1 MFKKFII
8 FLLLGI
14 LPLSLHSQDKEGV
27 IVELKTSLGD
37 IRILLYDS
45 TPLHQQNFIILAR
58 EGYYDGQIFHRV
70 IRNFM
75 IQAGDPNSKGAAKGE
90 SLGSGDPG
98 YTIPAEFSPD
108 LYHKRGALA
117 AARSGDAVNP
127 KKESSGSQ
135 FYIVQGQV
143 FSIEQLNAFVK
154 MGKHAAF
161 TSEEIESY
169 TTIGGTPHLDGA
181 YTVFGEVISGLDV
194 VEKISLLP
202 TDAYDRPREDI
213 SFQVKILK

>member
-1 MFKKFII
+1 MFKKLIF

-14 LPLSLHSQDKEGV
+14 LPSVLHSQDKEGV
-27 IVELKTSLGD
+27 FVALKTSLGD

-70 IRNFM
+70 IKNFM
-75 IQAGDPNSKGAAKGE
+75 IQAGDPNSIGAAKGE

-98 YTIPAEFSPD
+98 YTIPAEFRTD
-108 LYHKRGALA
+108 LYHKKGALA
-117 AARSGDAVNP
+117 AARNSDAVNP
-127 KKESSGSQ
+127 KRESSGSQ
-135 FYIVQGQV
+135 FYIIQGQL

-154 MGKHAAF
+154 MGRHAPF
-161 TSEEIESY
+161 TQEEIETY
-169 TTIGGTPHLDGA
+169 TTIGGSPHLDGE

-194 VEKISLLP
+194 VEKISLQP
-202 TDAYDRPREDI
+202 TDAYDRPLEDI